1 MKGFL
6 GSNSSSG
13 GSSGGSSKVAAVD
26 TLIGRQTEV
35 LGDVRFA
42 GGLHVD
48 GKIKGSVTTLGADKG
63 ATLSVS
69 ESGTI
74 EGDVR
79 VPTMILNG
87 TVIGDVRA
95 TERLSLAAKARVS
108 GNVHYKVLQMEP
120 GAMINGQLLYEG
132 SDVGAT
138 AALTHQKPAESAV
151 TKAESTV
158 LEIQDGRRAAKG

>member
-6 GSNSSSG
+6 GSGSNSGNSS
-13 GSSGGSSKVAAVD
+13 GSSKGVAVD

-35 LGDVRFA
+35 LGDVRFS

-48 GKIKGSVTTLGADKG
+48 GKIKGSVTILGADK
-63 ATLSVS
+63 AAHLSVS
-69 ESGTI
+69 ESGAI

-79 VPTMILNG
+79 VPTMMLNG

-95 TERLSLAAKARVS
+95 TEKLSLASKARVT
-108 GNVHYKVLQMEP
+108 GNVYYKVLQMEP

-132 SDVGAT
+132 GEM
-138 AALTHQKPAESAV
+138 AALTHHKAGEA
-151 TKAESTV
+151 KAESTV
-158 LEIQDGRRAAKG
+158 LDLQDGRRAKAG

>member
-6 GSNSSSG
+6 GSNSSGGG
-13 GSSGGSSKVAAVD
+13 GSSSSKGAAVD

-35 LGDVRFA
+35 LGDVRFS

-48 GKIKGSVTTLGADKG
+48 GKIKGSVTTLGADKS
-63 ATLSVS
+63 AHLSVS
-69 ESGTI
+69 ESGAI

-79 VPTMILNG
+79 VPTMTLNG

-95 TERLSLAAKARVS
+95 TEKLSLAAKARVT
-108 GNVHYKVLQMEP
+108 GNVYYKVLQMEP

-132 SDVGAT
+132 SDQI
-138 AALTHQKPAESAV
+138 AALTHQKPGES
-151 TKAESTV
+151 KADSTV
-158 LEIQDGRRAAKG
+158 LEIQDGRRAKAG

>member
-6 GSNSSSG
+6 GSGNNA
-13 GSSGGSSKVAAVD
+13 GSSKGAAVD

-48 GKIKGSVTTLGADKG
+48 GKIKGNVTTLGADKS
-63 ATLSVS
+63 AHLSVS
-69 ESGTI
+69 ESGAI

-79 VPTMILNG
+79 VPTMMLNG

-95 TERLSLAAKARVS
+95 TEKLSLAAKARVT
-108 GNVHYKVLQMEP
+108 GNVYYKVLQMEP

-132 SDVGAT
+132 NDPV
-138 AALTHQKPAESAV
+138 AALAHHKPAEV
-151 TKAESTV
+151 KAETAV
-158 LEIQDGRRAAKG
+158 LELQDGRRAKAG

>member
-6 GSNSSSG
+6 GSGSSSNNKG
-13 GSSGGSSKVAAVD
+13 TPVD

-35 LGDVRFA
+35 LGDVRFS

-48 GKIKGSVTTLGADKG
+48 GKIKGSVTTLGADKS
-63 ATLSVS
+63 ASLSVS
-69 ESGTI
+69 ETGAV

-79 VPTMILNG
+79 VPNIMLNG

-95 TERLSLAAKARVS
+95 TERLTLAAKARVT
-108 GNVHYKVLQMEP
+108 GNVYYKVLQMEP

-132 SDVGAT
+132 SDTV
-138 AALTHQKPAESAV
+138 AALTHQKAGDSKASPAPA
-151 TKAESTV
+151 TV
-158 LEIQDGRRAAKG
+158 LEIQDGRRANAG

>member
-6 GSNSSSG
+6 GSNSSS
-13 GSSGGSSKVAAVD
+13 SGSSKGGGAVD

-35 LGDVRFA
+35 LGDVRFS

-48 GKIKGSVTTLGADKG
+48 GKIKGSVTTLGADKS
-63 ATLSVS
+63 ARLSVS
-69 ESGTI
+69 ESGAI

-79 VPTMILNG
+79 VPTMTLNG

-95 TERLSLAAKARVS
+95 TERLSLAAKARVT
-108 GNVHYKVLQMEP
+108 GNVYYKVLQMEP

-132 SDVGAT
+132 NDPV
-138 AALTHQKPAESAV
+138 AALTHQKPGEAS
-151 TKAESTV
+151 KAESSV
-158 LEIQDGRRAAKG
+158 LEIQDGRRAKTA

>member
-13 GSSGGSSKVAAVD
+13 GSSSKGGAVD

-35 LGDVRFA
+35 LGDVRFS

-48 GKIKGSVTTLGADKG
+48 GKIKGSVTTLGADKS
-63 ATLSVS
+63 AHLSVS
-69 ESGTI
+69 ESGAI

-79 VPTMILNG
+79 VPTMTLNG

-95 TERLSLAAKARVS
+95 TERLSLAAKARVT
-108 GNVHYKVLQMEP
+108 GNVYYKVLQMEP

-132 SDVGAT
+132 NDPV
-138 AALTHQKPAESAV
+138 AALTHQKPGEAS
-151 TKAESTV
+151 KAESTV
-158 LEIQDGRRAAKG
+158 LEIQDGRRAKTG

>member
-6 GSNSSSG
+6 GGSGG
-13 GSSGGSSKVAAVD
+13 GSSSKSATVD

-35 LGDVRFA
+35 LGDVRFS

-48 GKIKGSVTTLGADKG
+48 GKIKGSVTTLGADKS
-63 ATLSVS
+63 ASLSVS
-69 ESGTI
+69 ETGSV

-79 VPTMILNG
+79 VPNIMLNG

-95 TERLSLAAKARVS
+95 TERLSLAAKARVT
-108 GNVHYKVLQMEP
+108 GNVYYKVLQMES

-132 SDVGAT
+132 SDPV
-138 AALTHQKPAESAV
+138 AALTHQKPGEA
-151 TKAESTV
+151 KAPSPA
-158 LEIQDGRRAAKG
+158 LELQDGRRAKAT

>member
-6 GSNSSSG
+6 GSGSSNSS
-13 GSSGGSSKVAAVD
+13 GSSNVSSSNSSKGAAVD

-42 GGLHVD
+42 GGLHID
-48 GKIKGSVTTLGADKG
+48 GKVKGSVVTLGTDK
-63 ATLSVS
+63 AAALSVS
-69 ESGTI
+69 ETGSI

-79 VPTMILNG
+79 VPTMMLNG

-95 TERLSLAAKARVS
+95 TERLSLAAKARVN
-108 GNVHYKVLQMEP
+108 GNVYYKVLQMEP

-132 SDVGAT
+132 GEVPA
-138 AALTHQKPAESAV
+138 AALTHQKPGEAKV
-151 TKAESTV
+151 TPVSDGQPAKA
-158 LEIQDGRRAAKG
+158 G

>member
-6 GSNSSSG
+6 GSNSG
-13 GSSGGSSKVAAVD
+13 GSVSAPKPAAVD

-35 LGDVRFA
+35 LGDVRFS

-48 GKIKGSVTTLGADKG
+48 GKIKGSVTTLGTDKS

-95 TERLSLAAKARVS
+95 TERLSLAAKARVT

-132 SDVGAT
+132 SEV
-138 AALTHQKPAESAV
+138 AALTHQKAGEAGG

-158 LEIQDGRRAAKG
+158 LEIPEARRAAKG

>member
-6 GSNSSSG
+6 GSG
-13 GSSGGSSKVAAVD
+13 GGGGGGGPKPAAVD

-48 GKIKGSVTTLGADKG
+48 GKIKGSVTTLGADKS

-95 TERLSLAAKARVS
+95 TERLSLAAKARVT

-132 SDVGAT
+132 SDVSAAGA
-138 AALTHQKPAESAV
+138 AQKPGAAAV

-158 LEIQDGRRAAKG
+158 LEIPEARRAAKG

>member
-6 GSNSSSG
+6 GSGSANSS
-13 GSSGGSSKVAAVD
+13 GSSNVSSSNSSKGAAVD

-42 GGLHVD
+42 GGLHID
-48 GKIKGSVTTLGADKG
+48 GKVKGAVITLGTDK
-63 ATLSVS
+63 AAALSVS
-69 ESGTI
+69 ETGSI

-79 VPTMILNG
+79 VPTMMLNG

-95 TERLSLAAKARVS
+95 TERLSLAAKARIN
-108 GNVHYKVLQMEP
+108 GNVYYKVLQMEP

-132 SDVGAT
+132 GEAP
-138 AALTHQKPAESAV
+138 APAPALMHQKPGEAKVMPVSVDGQPA
-151 TKAESTV
+151 KA
-158 LEIQDGRRAAKG
+158 G